1 MQRSEGLLRKRLTR
15 FLATGA
21 LLGIYAL
28 STVGVT
34 AVVMTTG
41 MSPAMAQRGR
51 DAAAGRGRGRG
62 RGYGGAA
69 VGAGIAAGIIGGAI
83 IADQARRSNAV
94 EYCMSRFRSYNPE
107 HRNLLHQP
115 GRRASLPVSG
125 FAVSTKKKAPANI
138 AGAFGF
144 SSSTAATARCESA
157 RPLRRPR
164 PPPPPRA
171 WSSPRARRRWRT
183 RRARWFRAAAANG
196 SSLRALP
203 RIAVR

>member
-1 MQRSEGLLRKRLTR
+1 MQRSEGLLRERLTR

-41 MSPAMAQRGR
+41 MSSAMAQRGR
-51 DAAAGRGRGRG
+51 GRGGNYYRGRG

-83 IADQARRSNAV
+83 IADQARRNNSAV

-107 HRNLLHQP
+107 TGTYFTSR
-115 GRRASLPVSG
+115 G
-125 FAVSTKKKAPANI
+125 
-138 AGAFGF
+138 
-144 SSSTAATARCESA
+144 EE
-157 RPLRRPR
+157 RPCP
-164 PPPPPRA
+164 
-171 WSSPRARRRWRT
+171 
-183 RRARWFRAAAANG
+183 
-196 SSLRALP
+196 
-203 RIAVR
+203 